1 MAASVTGGF
10 DSYTLPPRRLPVPSL
25 VPALSRFLHRAA
37 RGGRTLAIVA
47 GAVTIGATT
56 ARAPQPTPPVPKP
69 AAPRATPRP
78 RAASGRMRP
87 DNPRAATDTARGPRR
102 TRATVA
108 PRPGLEPPISPRRAF
123 LSSLLV
129 PGLGQARLDRPAA
142 GALFVTVELAALT
155 MVAKSAYDLRAAKA
169 FRADSVVL
177 SYPVD
182 TATGL
187 PTTRPVRGEGPFTN
201 DLVRARRLHLEDWLA
216 VIAFNHLI
224 SGAEA
229 FVAANLWDL
238 PAQVGA
244 QRSRHGTTLRVQVP
258 W

>member
-1 MAASVTGGF
+1 M
-10 DSYTLPPRRLPVPSL
+10 PSL
-25 VPALSRFLHRAA
+25 VPALSRFILRAA
-37 RGGRTLAIVA
+37 RRGRALAIVV
-47 GAVTIGATT
+47 GAALGARP
-56 ARAPQPTPPVPKP
+56 ALAQQPVPAPTPPAP
-69 AAPRATPRP
+69 APVVRDSVRA
-78 RAASGRMRP
+78 RP
-87 DNPRAATDTARGPRR
+87 DTTRLRLDTVRTDTARGPRR
-102 TRATVA
+102 ARATVA

-142 GALFVTVELAALT
+142 GALFVTVELAAMT
-155 MVAKSAYDLRAAKA
+155 MVAKSAYDLRAAKS

-187 PTTRPVRGEGPFTN
+187 PTTRPVRGEGPFPN

-224 SGAEA
+224 AGAEA

-244 QRSRHGTTLRVQVP
+244 QRSRRGTTLLVNVP

>member
-1 MAASVTGGF
+1 M
-10 DSYTLPPRRLPVPSL
+10 PSL
-25 VPALSRFLHRAA
+25 VPASLPAPLRATRRVRA
-37 RGGRTLAIVA
+37 VAITVSALALTLA
-47 GAVTIGATT
+47 ATS
-56 ARAPQPTPPVPKP
+56 AHAQQPTPPVPAPTP
-69 AAPRATPRP
+69 ARRDSVRPRP
-78 RAASGRMRP
+78 DSTPLRIDTVRT
-87 DNPRAATDTARGPRR
+87 ATDTTRGPRR
-102 TRATVA
+102 APAAVATRA
-108 PRPGLEPPISPRRAF
+108 GLVPPISPRRAF

-142 GALFVTVELAALT
+142 GALFVTVELAAIT
-155 MVAKSAYDLRAAKA
+155 MASKSAYDLRAAK
-169 FRADSVVL
+169 RVRGDSIVL

-187 PTTRPVRGEGPFTN
+187 PTTRPVRGEGPFPN

-224 SGAEA
+224 AGAEA

-238 PAQVGA
+238 PAQVGG
-244 QRSRHGTTLRVQVP
+244 QRSRHGTTVRVLVP

>member
-1 MAASVTGGF
+1 M
-10 DSYTLPPRRLPVPSL
+10 
-25 VPALSRFLHRAA
+25 PALSRFLHRAA
-37 RGGRTLAIVA
+37 RSRTLAIVA
-47 GAVTIGATT
+47 SVVTIGAGS
-56 ARAPQPTPPVPKP
+56 ARAQQPTPPVP
-69 AAPRATPRP
+69 ATPRDTARP
-78 RAASGRMRP
+78 RP
-87 DNPRAATDTARGPRR
+87 DSARARQDTARTATDSARGPRR
-102 TRATVA
+102 ARATVA

-142 GALFVTVELAALT
+142 GALFVTVELAAIT

-224 SGAEA
+224 AGAEA

-244 QRSRHGTTLRVQVP
+244 QRSRNGTMLRVSVS